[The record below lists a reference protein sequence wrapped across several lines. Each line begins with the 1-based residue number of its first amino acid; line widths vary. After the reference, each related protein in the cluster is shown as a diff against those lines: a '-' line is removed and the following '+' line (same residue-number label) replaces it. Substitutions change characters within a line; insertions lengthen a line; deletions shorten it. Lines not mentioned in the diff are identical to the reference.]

1 MLSCIEGIVNDE
13 KLPYESVEEDGLVVV
28 RVGRSKLVVR
38 TQLESDHQAFH
49 LRGDLESKSS
59 VWFG

>member
-1 MLSCIEGIVNDE
+1 MGAAQKVLDDGELADE
-13 KLPYESVEEDGLVVV
+13 RVEEDGLVVV

-49 LRGDLESKSS
+49 LRVDLQSNSS

>member
-1 MLSCIEGIVNDE
+1 MDDGELADE
-13 KLPYESVEEDGLVVV
+13 RVEEDGLVVV

-49 LRGDLESKSS
+49 LRVDLQSNSS